1 MAEAAWF
8 NSAMD
13 LDLFHMLVEDSYAAT
28 VPQYPDLLADE
39 FGRYF
44 VIGARHFDIAVAMD
58 VALGFLKTGKQRVR
72 QWLQVG
78 AFFFKEAQNLFA
90 RRAVDT
96 LIGDLS
102 FPLLEKEVFFTQ

>member
-13 LDLFHMLVEDSYAAT
+13 LDLSHMLVEDSYRAAI
-28 VPQYPDLLADE
+28 PPDPDLLADE
-39 FGRYF
+39 FGRHF
-44 VIGARHFDIAVAMD
+44 VKGACHFDVAVAMD
-58 VALGFLKTGKQRVR
+58 VALGFLKTGKKRVG
-72 QWLQVG
+72 QWLQAG
-78 AFFFKEAQNLFA
+78 TFFFKEAQDLFA

-102 FPLLEKEVFFTQ
+102 FPLLEFFRA